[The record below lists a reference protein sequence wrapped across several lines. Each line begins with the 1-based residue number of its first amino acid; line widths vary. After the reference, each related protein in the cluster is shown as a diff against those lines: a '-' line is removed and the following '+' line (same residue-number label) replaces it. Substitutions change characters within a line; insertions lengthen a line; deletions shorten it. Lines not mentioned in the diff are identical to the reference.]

1 MVATSHWLSSK
12 FITSKLD
19 CGTDDRWCDAHKE
32 FLKTSQYPNSLPF
45 LLHETI
51 FSSLPAKEAI
61 LYARENL
68 MPFVATHSVLPLLA
82 SALYRNN
89 QSEAGAGTE
98 IPSWKFENL
107 SVLFRE
113 EFCRLHGWPAEDPL
127 EVVVDLGSRGGALN
141 AVEKARK
148 VIGQRL
154 GDVRS
159 WDELPVRFS
168 LLPLLRS
175 NLILMIRWKSLFLLL
190 DDIIPSLSALLPRN
204 KQLKIIHQ

>member
-1 MVATSHWLSSK
+1 
-12 FITSKLD
+12 
-19 CGTDDRWCDAHKE
+19 
-32 FLKTSQYPNSLPF
+32 
-45 LLHETI
+45 
-51 FSSLPAKEAI
+51 
-61 LYARENL
+61 

-89 QSEAGAGTE
+89 QSGAGAGAEAGAGTE

-168 LLPLLRS
+168 LLPLLKS
-175 NLILMIRWKSLFLLL
+175 NF
-190 DDIIPSLSALLPRN
+190 
-204 KQLKIIHQ
+204 